1 VSRRADDS
9 SGNTGSRARA
19 RRRSERRLRHL
30 RELALAA
37 AYTQASAEAAGVE
50 CLGDLDVN
58 PFEQAARAVIDEHK
72 RGRLTDADVAS
83 LGLREADDGSLWI
96 RVGPPWGRG

>member
-1 VSRRADDS
+1 
-9 SGNTGSRARA
+9 
-19 RRRSERRLRHL
+19 
-30 RELALAA
+30 
-37 AYTQASAEAAGVE
+37 
-50 CLGDLDVN
+50 VN